1 MPTSLTNVLAIPVV
15 PGQKTE
21 KEKFAGAEATYTVEC
36 LMKDHKALQAVQRAI
51 TSATSSRALTT

>member
-1 MPTSLTNVLAIPVV
+1 MLLLAFHDFFENVLAIPVV

-36 LMKDHKALQAVQRAI
+36 MMKDHYGADKTVDDTI
-51 TSATSSRALTT
+51 IMK